1 MGFIAEKANG
11 DDVSMRRRPEREYK
25 SDDYYVGDL
34 QRDVIDSVVFAVQGR
49 KVKIEST
56 ANDSLV
62 VVVKE
67 PEYYVCPICGY
78 ASEVKPKTHNNAF
91 GFPCKG
97 DQFAK
102 RILSHD
108 FKTDVAKIQFDTSKA
123 SSQNTMLSVMY
134 AILEGMAEVLGIERT
149 DIKGTLYKVKG
160 RYSIVLYDAVA
171 GGAGH
176 VRRIVTN
183 DGQIFQKVLEA
194 AYNRVKQCD
203 CATSCYNCLRNYY
216 NQRIHDRL
224 DRNLA
229 ANFIEEWLGRV
240 QPFEEMN

>member
-1 MGFIAEKANG
+1 
-11 DDVSMRRRPEREYK
+11 
-25 SDDYYVGDL
+25 
-34 QRDVIDSVVFAVQGR
+34 
-49 KVKIEST
+49 
-56 ANDSLV
+56 
-62 VVVKE
+62 
-67 PEYYVCPICGY
+67 
-78 ASEVKPKTHNNAF
+78 
-91 GFPCKG
+91 
-97 DQFAK
+97 
-102 RILSHD
+102 
-108 FKTDVAKIQFDTSKA
+108 
-123 SSQNTMLSVMY
+123 MLSVMY